1 MDLKKAMKVYE
12 KTNLSTMPMI
22 GYVLLLLNECLY
34 NVRNCG
40 NAVVENE
47 GAQRN
52 ESVSKAQKLLFEL
65 MSVTDRRTTEGER
78 LFTYYAYLNQCLVE
92 VRINESDLHLKQIE
106 QALLEMIASWE
117 VARPID
123 RGEGYTGREI
133 RL

>member
-1 MDLKKAMKVYE
+1 MDMKKAMRVYE
-12 KTNLSTMPMI
+12 ETNLSTMPMI

-34 NVRNCG
+34 NVQNCG
-40 NAVVENE
+40 NAVEENE
-47 GAQRN
+47 VDQRN

-65 MSVTDRRTTEGER
+65 MTVTDRRTVKGER

-92 VRINESDLHLKQIE
+92 VRINESDEHLIQIE

-117 VARPID
+117 AARPMT
-123 RGEGYTGREI
+123 RGEGYMGRDI

>member
-12 KTNLSTMPMI
+12 ETNLSTMPMI

-40 NAVVENE
+40 NTVEENE
-47 GAQRN
+47 VDQRN

-65 MSVTDRRTTEGER
+65 MAIMDRRTTEGER

-92 VRINESDLHLKQIE
+92 VRINESDEHLKKVE
-106 QALLEMIASWE
+106 QALLEMIGSWE
-117 VARPID
+117 VARPLT
-123 RGEGYTGREI
+123 REVGYMGREI